1 MDINKKINISNKIYP
16 IFYGLSADLVF
27 FVAINTIFLT
37 KVKHLTAMDISSLT
51 MFSMLF
57 VILIQNI
64 AIKIIK
70 KIGNKASLKLGVYM
84 MLLSSILITF
94 SKSYILI
101 LLGYILY
108 SAAPLFKEMDS
119 VILREN
125 LKAQNRLDKFIKIQN
140 SSTLIYSAVTMVISF
155 VSGFLFNINPY
166 IPMLI
171 CIAFC
176 INNCILSNFIYEI
189 KQDKKEEVENK
200 DFKFTKRILIILLVY
215 SIVYSIIE
223 LSQTNT
229 KLLLQYNLED
239 FLKLD
244 KAVIYLSFII
254 ALSRI
259 ARVLGNLLFIKV
271 CKKIGKETP
280 RVIITSLI
288 FALFLILL
296 GDFIK
301 KDFIGIIIMTLGF
314 LIILSLRDPLQNYM
328 RTVLL
333 NKCRPIY
340 HEQAVIYF
348 NTFRKIGNFVISGI
362 ITLILLKFKLEY
374 VILFLLI
381 GAVISVTLIRKMYN
395 LVK

>member
-64 AIKIIK
+64 VIKIIK
-70 KIGNKASLKLGVYM
+70 KIGNKASLKFGVYM

-101 LLGYILY
+101 LIGYILY
-108 SAAPLFKEMDS
+108 NVAPLFKDMDS

-140 SSTLIYSAVTMVISF
+140 FSTLIYSIVTMIVSF
-155 VSGFLFNINPY
+155 VSGFLFNLNPY

-189 KQDKKEEVENK
+189 KQDNEEEVENR
-200 DFKFTKRILIILLVY
+200 DFKITKRVLIILLVY

-229 KLLLQYNLED
+229 KLLLQYNLEE

-244 KAVIYLSFII
+244 KAVIYL
-254 ALSRI
+254 
-259 ARVLGNLLFIKV
+259 
-271 CKKIGKETP
+271 
-280 RVIITSLI
+280 
-288 FALFLILL
+288 
-296 GDFIK
+296 
-301 KDFIGIIIMTLGF
+301 
-314 LIILSLRDPLQNYM
+314 
-328 RTVLL
+328 
-333 NKCRPIY
+333 
-340 HEQAVIYF
+340 
-348 NTFRKIGNFVISGI
+348 
-362 ITLILLKFKLEY
+362 
-374 VILFLLI
+374 
-381 GAVISVTLIRKMYN
+381 
-395 LVK
+395 